1 MRIVIVA
8 AAAALVA
15 GCGNSSNE
23 KAQAEASA
31 TALQPGEYALTWSD
45 TQRDPAAKVTPAS
58 ASDSQTDD
66 SPAFAERACISA
78 DGAIEPAAF
87 GETGDQC
94 HMVNSYVRNG
104 VLNVQVGCTEEGKGT
119 VTHIASGSFTA
130 ADSFDA
136 SVETSTDFTGE
147 GNYKMT
153 RKLAAKRVG
162 ECTAKQS

>member
-1 MRIVIVA
+1 MRIIIVA

-58 ASDSQTDD
+58 ASDSKTDA

-104 VLNVQVGCTEEGKGT
+104 ILNVQVGCTEEGKGT

>member
-1 MRIVIVA
+1 MRIVIAA

-15 GCGNSSNE
+15 GCGNSTNE

-45 TQRDPAAKVTPAS
+45 AQRDPAAKVTPAS
-58 ASDSQTDD
+58 APGSKADT
-66 SPAFAERACISA
+66 SPDFADQACIAA
-78 DGAIEPAAF
+78 DGAIDPAAF
-87 GETGDQC
+87 GKKGDQC
-94 HMVNSYVRNG
+94 HVVNSYVRNG
-104 VLNVQVGCTEEGKGT
+104 ILNVQVGCTEEGKGT

-136 SVETSTDFTGE
+136 SVETSTDFTGD

>member
-1 MRIVIVA
+1 MRILITA
-8 AAAALVA
+8 AAAALLA
-15 GCGNSSNE
+15 GCGNSTND
-23 KAQAEASA
+23 KAQAEAGA

-45 TQRDPAAKVTPAS
+45 TERDPAAKMTPAS
-58 ASDSQTDD
+58 AADGKADAASV
-66 SPAFAERACISA
+66 FAERACIAA

-87 GETGDQC
+87 GEKGDQC

-104 VLNVQVGCTEEGKGT
+104 ILNVQVGCEQEGKGS

-136 SVETSTDFTGE
+136 SVETSTSFTGE

-153 RKLAAKRVG
+153 RKLAAKRIG
-162 ECTAKQS
+162 ECAAKQS